1 MSLQNF
7 GATIAALR
15 KQKGMTQL
23 ELARK
28 MGVTDKAVSKW
39 ERNLSFPDVTTLPK
53 LAEELGIPIDEL
65 LEARTSSQESSQGKA
80 PALIELA
87 LKAMALAMGVAVAT
101 LSLLDKI
108 QPNHAFCMLGF
119 GLICLAL
126 VHIADTDGTRF

>member
-39 ERNLSFPDVTTLPK
+39 ERNLSK